1 MSGMM
6 RVVAACLCLAP
17 LVAYAAGPQNAQPT
31 TQPTLLTLHVRDI
44 APKALLQELSKQS
57 AARMTL
63 SPPDLFD
70 KSFIP
75 NVTLDVDRLPFWTVL
90 ERLSRKTGLEPV
102 FSPEDPYPRF
112 QLGLG
117 GGTFWEEPHVVAGP
131 VVLFADDVERTNVVE
146 LGRTRHR
153 FDRELVVN
161 LMAFVEP
168 GLRTLYASPHV
179 KVLQAVDEMGR
190 SLAPTTDDPT
200 DLSEDDG
207 AASGLFAWN
216 LAVPLEVRPDQAS
229 QKVARLKGRTSIRLQ
244 TGELRIEI
252 ENVMKTRNVV
262 RVANG
267 APFTFRSLK
276 KADIEYILQINLRRD
291 KTSTAAWRDLHYSIY
306 SGQMALYDEQGRLVA
321 SRATENGGDYGQSK
335 IDATLRFVRE
345 PGISD
350 PKAGEPFK
358 LVWLAPTA
366 GTDVPIDFELVDL
379 PIPE

>member
-1 MSGMM
+1 M
-6 RVVAACLCLAP
+6 AA
-17 LVAYAAGPQNAQPT
+17 
-31 TQPTLLTLHVRDI
+31 
-44 APKALLQELSKQS
+44 KALLQELSKQS
-57 AARMTL
+57 AARIAL

-70 KSFIP
+70 KNSIP
-75 NVTLDVDRLPFWTVL
+75 NVTLDVDRMPFWSVM

-131 VVLFADDVERTNVVE
+131 VIVFADDVERTNAVE
-146 LGRTRHR
+146 LGRTKHR

-161 LMAFVEP
+161 LTAFVEP
-168 GLRTLYASPHV
+168 GLRALYASPHV
-179 KVLQAVDEMGR
+179 KLSQAVDEMGR
-190 SLAPTTDDPT
+190 SLTPTADNDPT
-200 DLSEDDG
+200 DASEDDG

-216 LAVPLEVRPDQAS
+216 LAVSLDIRPDQAS
-229 QKVARLKGRTSIRLQ
+229 RKIARLKGRTSIRVQ
-244 TGELRIEI
+244 TGDQRIEI
-252 ENVMKTRNVV
+252 ENVMKTRNTV
-262 RVANG
+262 RIANG

-350 PKAGEPFK
+350 PQAGEPFK

-366 GTDVPIDFELVDL
+366 GADLPIDFELTDL